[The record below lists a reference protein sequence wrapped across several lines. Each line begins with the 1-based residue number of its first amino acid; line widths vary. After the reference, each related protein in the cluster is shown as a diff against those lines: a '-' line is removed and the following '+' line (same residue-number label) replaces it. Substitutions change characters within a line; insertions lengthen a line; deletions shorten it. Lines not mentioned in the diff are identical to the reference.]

1 MIEARSRPYPA
12 RYSPVKRPERKKPM
26 AKTMLTP
33 DELAQ
38 AVMTQLRYIACCNDL
53 KNVAITP
60 VRDPMI
66 DSNWEISGY
75 QCAGAPPVRHDCKTE
90 AMAVQERLRTTFDA
104 IWP

>member
-1 MIEARSRPYPA
+1 
-12 RYSPVKRPERKKPM
+12 M
-26 AKTMLTP
+26 AKTMLRP

-38 AVMTQLRYIACCNDL
+38 AIMVQLRYRDCCKHL
-53 KNVAITP
+53 LNVEITP

-75 QCAGAPPVRHDCKTE
+75 PVVGAPPVLHDCKIE
-90 AMAVQERLRTTFDA
+90 AMAAQERLRKLFDA